1 MKQGNTREELGSP
14 ELGFAAVFYSVL
26 GAPIAWTLHL
36 FISYVL
42 VTVGCNVGWRGTV
55 PAILLVTVVLAA
67 AAFTTG
73 IVAYR
78 RWSALGGGP
87 RNWRDALADPRG
99 DGGLL
104 WLCGIL
110 LAALFG
116 VVILLAGI
124 APLFVPLCGYFL
136 GD

>member
-1 MKQGNTREELGSP
+1 MKQGDAREVNGSP

-42 VTVGCNVGWRGTV
+42 VTIGCNQGWRGTE
-55 PAILLVTVVLAA
+55 PALLAVTMVLAA
-67 AAFTTG
+67 AAFG
-73 IVAYR
+73 SGVIAYQ
-78 RWSALGGGP
+78 RWSHLGGRP
-87 RNWRDALADPRG
+87 HDWREALADPG
-99 DGGLL
+99 GHGGLL
-104 WLCGIL
+104 WLVGIL

-124 APLFVPLCGYFL
+124 APLFVPLCGYVA
-136 GD
+136 GS